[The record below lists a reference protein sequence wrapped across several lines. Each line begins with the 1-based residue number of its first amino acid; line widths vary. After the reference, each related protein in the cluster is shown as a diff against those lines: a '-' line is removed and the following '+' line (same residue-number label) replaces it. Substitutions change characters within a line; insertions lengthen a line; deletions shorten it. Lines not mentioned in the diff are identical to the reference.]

1 MDGWKKINSLWIFW
15 WMNIWMKKW
24 TAPWEEEVTTMKLL
38 VMMHEN

>member
-1 MDGWKKINSLWIFW
+1 MDGKKKFLVDFLVDEC
-15 WMNIWMKKW
+15 IWMKKW